1 MPLPNSMNLRRRIN
15 TKINNINSNNKING
29 EGKKPW
35 DVKPVTLKWHQFHLW
50 IASKDFVFLEQ
61 LAKEQEESIARI
73 LRRLIRQYR
82 IQMEDSRH

>member
-1 MPLPNSMNLRRRIN
+1 MALPNSTNLRRKIN
-15 TKINNINSNNKING
+15 TKINSSKING
-29 EGKKPW
+29 EDKKSW
-35 DVKPVTLKWHQFHLW
+35 DAKPVTLKWHQFHLW